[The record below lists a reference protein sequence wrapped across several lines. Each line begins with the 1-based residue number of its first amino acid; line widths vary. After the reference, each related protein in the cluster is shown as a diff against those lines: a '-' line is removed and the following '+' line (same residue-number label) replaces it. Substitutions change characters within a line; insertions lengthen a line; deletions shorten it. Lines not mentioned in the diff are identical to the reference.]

1 MNEYGFLSLLPPLI
15 AIFLAIR
22 TKQVIYSLMI
32 GIFLGWLILSD
43 WNLISAFFGTMQA
56 IVDVFKSDGNTRTVV
71 FTLLIGALIQLIK
84 YSGGVDGFIYRIQ
97 KSLANTS
104 HPKRAI
110 QLSAGLTGFLLFIES
125 NISILTVGTAF
136 KPLCDKYGISKEK
149 LAYLADSSSAPSCI
163 LFPLN
168 AWGAY
173 IMGLL
178 LAYDH
183 LDPFKTLIYSIPFNF
198 YPLLTLILVFYI
210 ASSGKNYGP
219 MKQFESQAQPISA
232 THSASPHTES
242 NKKARNMVLPLL
254 VMVITMPILLIYS
267 GWQADAT
274 GQSLI
279 DRIWISIGSGSGSFA
294 VMNAVF
300 IALLFAAGYY
310 GIQKIINLKS
320 FFEVSLKG
328 MNDMLM
334 MAILMVLAFAIGN
347 MCKELGTGQYVADVT
362 SAWLSPALAPA
373 ILFLTS
379 CFVAFS
385 TGTSWGTFAIMISI
399 GVPLAQSVGLNPYLA
414 IGAVLGGGVFGD
426 HCSPISDT
434 TLISSV
440 ATQCDHI
447 DHVRTQL
454 PYALMTGGIA
464 TLFYLITGFL
474 IY

>member
-1 MNEYGFLSLLPPLI
+1 MNDYGFLSILPPII

-22 TKQVIYSLMI
+22 TKQVIYSLLI

-43 WNLISAFFGTMQA
+43 WNIIDGFFATMQA

-71 FTLLIGALIQLIK
+71 FTLLIGALIQLIRH
-84 YSGGVDGFIYRIQ
+84 SGGVDGFIHSVQRKLEN
-97 KSLANTS
+97 KSQ
-104 HPKRAI
+104 PKRAI
-110 QLSAGLTGFLLFIES
+110 QLSASLTGFLLFIES

-136 KPLCDKYGISKEK
+136 KPLCDRYGIAKEK

-163 LFPLN
+163 LFPIN

-178 LAYDH
+178 MAYEH

-198 YPLLTLILVFYI
+198 YPLLTLGLVFYL
-210 ASSGKNYGP
+210 SYTGKSYGP
-219 MKQFESQAQPISA
+219 MKQFESNAQPDTSLVQA
-232 THSASPHTES
+232 AAKTSDH
-242 NKKARNMVLPLL
+242 KARNMILPLI
-254 VMVITMPILLIYS
+254 VMVISMPILLIYS
-267 GWQADAT
+267 GWDAAI
-274 GQSLI
+274 QESSLT
-279 DRIWISIGSGSGSFA
+279 DRVWVSIGNGSGSFS
-294 VMNAVF
+294 VMNAV
-300 IALLFAAGYY
+300 ILALMFAAIYY
-310 GIQKIINLKS
+310 GVQKIISLKS
-320 FFEVSLKG
+320 FFEVSIQG
-328 MNDMLM
+328 MNDMLV

-362 SAWLSPALAPA
+362 SAWLSPSLAPA

-399 GVPLAQSVGLNPYLA
+399 GVPLAQSVGLNPFLA

-440 ATQCDHI
+440 ATQSDHI

-454 PYALMTGGIA
+454 PYALMTGGLA
-464 TLFYLITGFL
+464 TLLYLITGF
-474 IY
+474 IVH

>member
-1 MNEYGFLSLLPPLI
+1 MNDYGFLSILPPVI

-22 TKQVIYSLMI
+22 TKQVIFSLI
-32 GIFLGWLILSD
+32 TGIFLGWLILSD
-43 WNLISAFFGTMQA
+43 WNLIDGFFATIQA
-56 IVDVFKSDGNTRTVV
+56 IVDVFKSDGNTRTVI
-71 FTLLIGALIQLIK
+71 FTLLIGALIQLIRH
-84 YSGGVDGFIYRIQ
+84 SGGVDGFISKVQSRL
-97 KSLANTS
+97 SHTA

-110 QLSAGLTGFLLFIES
+110 QLSASLTGFLLFIES

-136 KPLCDKYGISKEK
+136 KPLSDRYGIAKEK

-178 LAYDH
+178 LAYEH

-198 YPLLTLILVFYI
+198 YPLLTLLLVFYL
-210 ASSGKNYGP
+210 AYTGKSYGP
-219 MKQFESQAQPISA
+219 MRKFEQVSFEQIQTDSFPQ
-232 THSASPHTES
+232 TEKT
-242 NKKARNMVLPLL
+242 NLKARNMVLPLL
-254 VMVITMPILLIYS
+254 VMVVTMPVLLIYS
-267 GWQADAT
+267 GWDSEVSTAL
-274 GQSLI
+274 S
-279 DRIWISIGSGSGSFA
+279 DRIWNSIGNGSGSFA
-294 VMNAVF
+294 VMNAV
-300 IALLFAAGYY
+300 ILALLFTAVYY
-310 GIQKIINLKS
+310 GFQQLIKVKS
-320 FFEVSLKG
+320 FFEVSLQG
-328 MNDMLM
+328 MNDMLV

-347 MCKELGTGQYVADVT
+347 LCKELGTGLYVADVT
-362 SAWLSPALAPA
+362 SSWLSPSLAPM

-414 IGAVLGGGVFGD
+414 VGAVLGGGVFGD

-454 PYALMTGGIA
+454 PYALFTGGIA
-464 TLFYLITGFL
+464 TLLYLITGL
-474 IY
+474 LMH